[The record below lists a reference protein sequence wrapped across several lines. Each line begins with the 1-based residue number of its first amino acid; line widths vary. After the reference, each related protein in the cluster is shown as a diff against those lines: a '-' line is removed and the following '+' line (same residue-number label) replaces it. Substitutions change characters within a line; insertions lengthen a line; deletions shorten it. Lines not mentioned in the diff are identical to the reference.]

1 LLTAKASSQ
10 TSLREVISMRS
21 VGIASLKGDLHGEHW
36 EVLRSILPL
45 YQAITTVIIDNGQQD
60 GRLVRR

>member
-1 LLTAKASSQ
+1 
-10 TSLREVISMRS
+10 MRS

-45 YQAITTVIIDNGQQD
+45 YQAITTVIIGNGQQD